1 MAEILNW
8 DLEDYRQHIRASLEK
23 ELFWTCSLNN
33 PFRRGWVPT
42 PPHPHAHA
50 HADAHAQAHAHAHTP
65 RARAHAHTHT
75 HTHTHKYDQIC
86 IYIDVQDCSQ
96 EYATGKIQMYLSKL
110 TGTAWV
116 LLHVEF
122 SECAGFHT
130 IVTFSHGTRPA
141 CWTTGEALQF
151 GRSRDACCYKSLRR
165 RPSSW
170 GRRCCIVHQ
179 LLSDA
184 TRAAMP
190 FLCRSGRTVWLCYS
204 RGSSGRHNTAR
215 RRRNWKKSCRT
226 RVDVIAL
233 LADPIVLRSCRS
245 KWVQFDHVKPSI
257 LHALALHALGVQ
269 DLRPVKFYKAMCSGS
284 IVRWCTVCP
293 RDLSSTM
300 KRWHSSQCQVPTS
313 WRCWRQRLPA
323 WQKAGLELLYLD
335 REREVSELFW
345 VEKWWRTASAYV
357 YFQARY
363 RERCVAPQ
371 SV

>member
-1 MAEILNW
+1 MAPVLHAEPPVKPS
-8 DLEDYRQHIRASLEK
+8 SLEGA
-23 ELFWTCSLNN
+23 E
-33 PFRRGWVPT
+33 T
-42 PPHPHAHA
+42 PA
-50 HADAHAQAHAHAHTP
+50 
-65 RARAHAHTHT
+65 
-75 HTHTHKYDQIC
+75 
-86 IYIDVQDCSQ
+86 
-96 EYATGKIQMYLSKL
+96 
-110 TGTAWV
+110 
-116 LLHVEF
+116 
-122 SECAGFHT
+122 
-130 IVTFSHGTRPA
+130 
-141 CWTTGEALQF
+141 
-151 GRSRDACCYKSLRR
+151 
-165 RPSSW
+165 
-170 GRRCCIVHQ
+170 
-179 LLSDA
+179 A
-184 TRAAMP
+184 TRAWGDVPAAGEGDVASCISCRVMQRE
-190 FLCRSGRTVWLCYS
+190 LQCRSSAGAAGPYGFATG
-204 RGSSGRHNTAR
+204 RGSSGRHSTAR

>member
-1 MAEILNW
+1 MHTHT
-8 DLEDYRQHIRASLEK
+8 QM
-23 ELFWTCSLNN
+23 
-33 PFRRGWVPT
+33 PT
-42 PPHPHAHA
+42 
-50 HADAHAQAHAHAHTP
+50 HTLTP
-65 RARAHAHTHT
+65 TRTRRAHARTRTRTHT
-75 HTHTHKYDQIC
+75 QTQIC

-179 LLSDA
+179 LPSDA

-204 RGSSGRHNTAR
+204 RGSSGRHSTAR

-284 IVRWCTVCP
+284 IVRWCTVCTP
-293 RDLSSTM
+293 WFEFHYETLTF
-300 KRWHSSQCQVPTS
+300 VPMPS
-313 WRCWRQRLPA
+313 ANILKVLAP
-323 WQKAGLELLYLD
+323 KAASMTEGRPWITVS
-335 REREVSELFW
+335 RERYQVSELFW

-357 YFQARY
+357 SLCLFSGEIQGALR
-363 RERCVAPQ
+363 RTTERLKTLAKQFQ
-371 SV
+371 SVSLSAAGTPSRFCIDAAKTCQI